1 MSNSSVTFVLVPGS
15 FVVVQEYDKV
25 VSLLEQAG
33 HNVRT
38 IELLSVSNGDRL
50 PPAKTSD
57 DVEHIR
63 SGLLNILDNEN
74 SNVVLAMHSYSGIP
88 GSAATEGLDQTSRAS
103 QGKSSAVI
111 GLLYIASFIPVAG
124 ESLRDIMNKHDAMQE
139 PYKTGIAGEYL
150 PPVPAEFGAYVF
162 NDIKDQEEIAKY
174 HGMMQRHSSDSY
186 GGVAEGAGWKQ
197 IRTVQIIPELDM
209 IIPVPVQEW
218 MGERARAEGKDVSR
232 VLVEGA
238 GHCPNVSRPEV
249 IVQEL
254 EKLAGH

>member
-1 MSNSSVTFVLVPGS
+1 MSNSPFTFVLVPGS
-15 FVVVQEYDKV
+15 FVVAQEYDKV
-25 VSLLEQAG
+25 VGLLEQAG
-33 HNVRT
+33 HKVRT
-38 IELLSVSNGDRL
+38 IELLSVSNGERL
-50 PPAKTSD
+50 PPAQTSD
-57 DVEHIR
+57 DVEHVR

-74 SNVVLAMHSYSGIP
+74 SNIILAVHSYGGIP
-88 GSAATEGLDQTSRAS
+88 GSAATEGLDQASRAS

-111 GLLYIASFIPVAG
+111 GLLYIAAFIPVPG
-124 ESLRDIMNKHDAMQE
+124 ESLRDIMNKYDAMQE
-139 PYKTGIAGEYL
+139 PYKTGIAGGYL

-162 NDIKDQEEIAKY
+162 NDIKDPEEIAKY

-186 GGVAEGAGWKQ
+186 SGSAEGAGWKQ

-209 IIPVPVQEW
+209 IVPVPVQEW

-232 VLVEGA
+232 MFLEGA

-254 EKLAGH
+254 VKLAG